1 MVITSRLAPP
11 RPCTVGTTPGGGRTR
26 GDLVRC
32 TGEMECRSRVTPL
45 SFRCCRSVHAAS
57 PKPVTTLR
65 TNYMLTRRD
74 RKKSRICSSFPPL
87 CLFLYVSV
95 LCVCVSLTLSDAG
108 CAARRFRR
116 ASFVGRGNAASA
128 KTRPV
133 AAGITGC
140 AGTVNGHWT
149 RFSEQK
155 GRHSSSARWFQQSQS
170 SLCLRVPASS

>member
-11 RPCTVGTTPGGGRTR
+11 RSCTVGTTPGGGRTR

-65 TNYMLTRRD
+65 TNYMLTLRD
-74 RKKSRICSSFPPL
+74 RRKSRICSSFPPL

-108 CAARRFRR
+108 CTARRFRR
-116 ASFVGRGNAASA
+116 EFRRARKCSERENTAGRCRDNRLCWHRERTLDAILRTEGEAFFKREMVSA
-128 KTRPV
+128 EPV
-133 AAGITGC
+133 LTML
-140 AGTVNGHWT
+140 
-149 RFSEQK
+149 
-155 GRHSSSARWFQQSQS
+155 ARA
-170 SLCLRVPASS
+170 CI